1 MQPIY
6 YAAPFAAPSTCLLV
20 PDALDVGDCAR
31 VVERATRQGFE
42 AMSADYPPSYRDNDR
57 MVLTA
62 PELASELFAR
72 LQAVL
77 PSELVDDQGAR
88 HRLVGLNE
96 RFRFCR
102 YTGGQSFRIHQ
113 DGAHAR
119 RPGLRSRLT
128 VQVYLDEAFRGGR
141 TRFYRDRRGGELGA
155 IAPRTGTAIVFD
167 HDLWHDGEAVT
178 EGTKHVMRTDVM
190 YERIDEASCAPHPRV
205 LRGHEGYV
213 FVVRGL
219 ADGSLV
225 SGSRDRSIRTWTRDS
240 GGSWRCTRVRRGHD
254 ASVLSLLPI
263 DGSVIVSG
271 SRDRTV
277 RRWSATDDADDGGV
291 VLRTLGGA
299 VLSLERYRADGVV
312 CGTSDGRITILT
324 GAGGVIREL
333 TGHTGWVWS
342 LARLPEER
350 LVSGSDDGTV
360 RVWDVER
367 GVCSRAAAPGRG
379 PCHAVT
385 VLRGGEI
392 AAAFADGH
400 VVRYDGDLA
409 PIGVH
414 HAGEGELYAIH
425 PTHDGGFATGGEET
439 CARVHLGAGDSTRD
453 AFEAVRCDGFVRSIC
468 EVPGTRDLAVTGYD
482 GCIRLSR

>member
-1 MQPIY
+1 MHPIY
-6 YAAPFAAPSTCLLV
+6 STTPFVSAGTCLLV
-20 PDALDVGDCAR
+20 PDALDAGDCAR

-42 AMSADYPPSYRDNDR
+42 AMGVDYPPSYRDNDR

-62 PELASELFAR
+62 PELANALFAR
-72 LQAVL
+72 LRAVL

-102 YTGGQSFRIHQ
+102 YSGGQSFRIHR
-113 DGAHAR
+113 DGAHAP

-141 TRFYRDRRGGELGA
+141 TRFYRDRRGSELGA
-155 IAPRTGTAIVFD
+155 ITPKTGAAIVFD

-205 LRGHEGYV
+205 LHGHEGYV

-219 ADGSLV
+219 DDGSLV
-225 SGSRDRSIRTWTRDS
+225 SGSRDRSIRTWTRGSD
-240 GGSWRCTRVRRGHD
+240 GSWTCTRVRRGHD
-254 ASVLSLLPI
+254 ASVLSLLPL
-263 DGSVIVSG
+263 GGGAFLSG

-277 RRWSATDDADDGGV
+277 RRWSENDDGPGV

-299 VLSLERYRADGVV
+299 VLSLERYGADGVV

-324 GAGGVIREL
+324 GAGRVVREL
-333 TGHTGWVWS
+333 PGHTGWVWS
-342 LARLPEER
+342 LARLSEER
-350 LVSGSDDGTV
+350 LVSGSDDGCV
-360 RVWDVER
+360 RVWNVER
-367 GVCSRAAAPGRG
+367 GECSHAAAPGRG

-385 VLRGGEI
+385 VLGGGEI

-400 VVRYDGDLA
+400 VVRYDEHLA

-414 HAGEGELYAIH
+414 RAGDGELYAIH

-439 CARVHLGAGDSTRD
+439 CARVHLGAGDTAWD
-453 AFEAVRCDGFVRSIC
+453 AFEALRCDGFVRSIC
-468 EVPGTRDLAVTGYD
+468 EVPGTRDLAVAGYD

>member
-1 MQPIY
+1 MHPIY
-6 YAAPFAAPSTCLLV
+6 WSTPFATPGTCLLV
-20 PDALDVGDCAR
+20 PDALDAGECAR

-77 PSELVDDQGAR
+77 PSELVDDEGAR

-102 YTGGQSFRIHQ
+102 YTGGQSFRIHR
-113 DGAHAR
+113 DGAHAP
-119 RPGLRSRLT
+119 RPDLRSRLT

-141 TRFYRDRRGGELGA
+141 TRFYRGRRGSELGA

-178 EGTKHVMRTDVM
+178 DGTKHVMRTDVM
-190 YERIDEASCAPHPRV
+190 YERIDEADRAPQARV

-213 FVVRGL
+213 FVVRAL
-219 ADGSLV
+219 EDGSLV
-225 SGSRDRSIRTWTRDS
+225 SGSRDRSIRTWTRDA
-240 GGSWRCTRVRRGHD
+240 GGTWRCTRVRRGHD
-254 ASVLSLLPI
+254 ASVLSLLSL
-263 DGSVIVSG
+263 GGVIVSG

-277 RRWSATDDADDGGV
+277 RRWSNQGDV

-299 VLSLERYRADGVV
+299 VLSLERYGTDGVV

-324 GAGGVIREL
+324 GAGGVVREL
-333 TGHTGWVWS
+333 IGHTGWVWS
-342 LARLPEER
+342 LARLSDDR
-350 LVSGSDDGTV
+350 LVSGSDDGSV

-367 GVCSRAAAPGRG
+367 GVCSYAASPGRG

-385 VLRGGEI
+385 VLGSGEI

-400 VVRYDGDLA
+400 VVRYDEHLA

-414 HAGEGELYAIH
+414 PSGAGELYAIH
-425 PTHDGGFATGGEET
+425 PTPDGGFATGGEEA
-439 CARVHLGAGDSTRD
+439 CARVHLGAAGAAWD

-468 EVPGTRDLAVTGYD
+468 AVPGTRDLAVAGYD
-482 GCIRLSR
+482 GCIRLSQ